1 MARYVALDNVAH
13 QHLLFAERYGAAHG
27 DAVNQVLA
35 LPTEFEALQRHYP
48 ILFRRDAAGRR
59 FAVALL
65 GLSRDANVFLRADGG
80 WGARYIP
87 AMRRRGP
94 FVGGTEGEVMV
105 DLDDP
110 RIGEHDG
117 EPLFL
122 PHGGDAPMLQRIAA
136 VLDVLRRGEAASAP
150 MYDALDRAGV
160 FVPAELEIET
170 GDGQSVLID
179 GVERIDDRRLATL
192 DAATLEALNRAGFLR
207 AAYMAAAS
215 LDNVH
220 NLLGR
225 AR

>member
-13 QHLLFAERYGAAHG
+13 QHLTVVERYGAAHG

-35 LPTEFEALQRHYP
+35 LPTEFEALQRDYP
-48 ILFRRDAAGRR
+48 IIFRRDAAGRR
-59 FAVALL
+59 HAVALL
-65 GLSRDANVFLRADGG
+65 GLQRDENVFLRADGT
-80 WGARYIP
+80 WDARYIP

-94 FVGGTEGEVMV
+94 FVGGADGEVLV
-105 DLDDP
+105 DMDDP
-110 RIGEHDG
+110 RVGDDG

-160 FVPAELEIET
+160 FVPAELEIEI

-192 DAATLEALNRAGFLR
+192 DPVTLEALNRAGFLR

-215 LDNVH
+215 LDNVS
-220 NLLGR
+220 NLLGPR
-225 AR
+225 R